1 LDSNCFT
8 DGDELEI
15 AKPKKN
21 KKIEIFMEETEQ
33 LAPKYFEDLTVAEL
47 RQMFTSVKKMHQ

>member
-1 LDSNCFT
+1 LT

-15 AKPKKN
+15 AAKPKN
-21 KKIEIFMEETEQ
+21 STFLEETEH
-33 LAPKYFEDLTVAEL
+33 LATKYFEDLTVAEL